1 MMGIL
6 EEKAALR
13 RFYREK
19 RKAISPQQKAILDAG
34 LFQTVFADEA
44 ARSAKKLL
52 LFASLPAEPDTAPM
66 LHAALEHG
74 YVVALPFCLEQQGE
88 MCFYQITSEDTLLT
102 SVSGQYGIS
111 VPQPLPQREL
121 TDFSDALCLVPGLVF
136 DRCGYRLGYG
146 GGYYDRFLS
155 RHPEIRTA
163 GLVYSDFVAEALP
176 IEPFDMYV
184 ELLYTECGTQKTGEF
199 RNMEDFA

>member
-1 MMGIL
+1 MGVL

-19 RKAISPQQKAILDAG
+19 RKALSPQQKTRLDEG
-34 LFQTVFADEA
+34 LFQTVFTDDTV
-44 ARSAKKLL
+44 RSAKKLL
-52 LFASLPAEPDTAPM
+52 LFASLPTEPNTAPM
-66 LHAALEHG
+66 LRAALENG

-88 MCFYQITSEDTLLT
+88 MCFYQITSEDALLT
-102 SVSGQYGIS
+102 DVSGQYGIS
-111 VPQPLPQREL
+111 VPQPLPHREL
-121 TDFSDALCLVPGLVF
+121 TDFSDALCLVPGLAF
-136 DRCGYRLGYG
+136 DRRGYRLGYG

-155 RHPEIRTA
+155 RHAEIRTA
-163 GLVYSDFVAEALP
+163 GLVYSDFVTEALP
-176 IEPFDMYV
+176 AESFDMHV